1 MDEGNLQNPWKLTPK
16 FYHFYSIFD
25 EITFSLLVNCL
36 AGNNQEMKKPEFL
49 KEIED
54 QEVKEG
60 QHVKFR
66 AKVKGY
72 PLPRVV
78 WYKDGH
84 LLKNGTNYK
93 IGKNHIIF
101 NSSYD
106 HMTFDLSLKIINFSW
121 EIWIFDRFSLVLF
134 FTEKFGNRDY
144 LLNVEYATPEDDA
157 EYWVVAKNVAG
168 EAKSTAQ
175 LIVQSKELGTCQGN

>member
-1 MDEGNLQNPWKLTPK
+1 
-16 FYHFYSIFD
+16 
-25 EITFSLLVNCL
+25 
-36 AGNNQEMKKPEFL
+36 MKKPEFL

-78 WYKDGH
+78 WYKDGN

-93 IGKNHIIF
+93 IGKNHIISHSIQF
-101 NSSYD
+101 IIYD
-106 HMTFDLSLKIINFSW
+106 HMKFDQLKYDLNFLQKSL
-121 EIWIFDRFSLVLF
+121 EIEI
-134 FTEKFGNRDY
+134 TY
-144 LLNVEYATPEDDA
+144 
-157 EYWVVAKNVAG
+157 
-168 EAKSTAQ
+168 
-175 LIVQSKELGTCQGN
+175 

>member
-1 MDEGNLQNPWKLTPK
+1 
-16 FYHFYSIFD
+16 
-25 EITFSLLVNCL
+25 
-36 AGNNQEMKKPEFL
+36 MKKPEFL

-106 HMTFDLSLKIINFSW
+106 HMKFDLSLKMINFSW

-175 LIVQSKELGTCQGN
+175 LIVQSKELGMCQGN

>member
-1 MDEGNLQNPWKLTPK
+1 MKFDPRNK
-16 FYHFYSIFD
+16 FYHFYIIFGG
-25 EITFSLLVNCL
+25 IILSLLVNCF

-78 WYKDGH
+78 WYKDGN

-93 IGKNHIIF
+93 IGKNHIISHSIQF
-101 NSSYD
+101 IIRSY
-106 HMTFDLSLKIINFSW
+106 
-121 EIWIFDRFSLVLF
+121 EI
-134 FTEKFGNRDY
+134 
-144 LLNVEYATPEDDA
+144 
-157 EYWVVAKNVAG
+157 
-168 EAKSTAQ
+168 
-175 LIVQSKELGTCQGN
+175 

>member
-1 MDEGNLQNPWKLTPK
+1 MWNHLNSQATIFWIAFYNRGVDFWMRDLENPDPLK

-25 EITFSLLVNCL
+25 GITLSLLVNCL

-78 WYKDGH
+78 WYKDGN

-106 HMTFDLSLKIINFSW
+106 HMTFDQLQNGKFSW
-121 EIWIFDRFSLVLF
+121 DFGIFDRFSLIQFLQKSLE
-134 FTEKFGNRDY
+134 TEITY
-144 LLNVEYATPEDDA
+144 
-157 EYWVVAKNVAG
+157 
-168 EAKSTAQ
+168 
-175 LIVQSKELGTCQGN
+175 